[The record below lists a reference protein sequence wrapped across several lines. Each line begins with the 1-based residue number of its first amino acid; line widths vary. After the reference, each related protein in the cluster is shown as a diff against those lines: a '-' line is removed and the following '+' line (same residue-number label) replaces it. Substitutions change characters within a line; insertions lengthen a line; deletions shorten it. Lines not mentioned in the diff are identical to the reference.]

1 MPAKKQVT
9 KEMILNSA
17 FKVLK
22 EQGYE
27 AINIKILAKEL
38 NCSTQPIYLSFDG
51 MDGLRNELISSA
63 IDEFKNIM
71 RKNSEDGVIRLYGMS
86 YVSFAKKE
94 PHLFSFLFMRTNS
107 FSEIKRIL
115 LPIIDPSVDEL
126 AKNYCIKREEADV
139 LHDQLQ
145 MHSHGIASMVAT
157 EFCDWNTE
165 KADTMLVSCLRAFTE
180 EYGA

>member
-17 FKVLK
+17 LKVLK

-51 MDGLRNELISSA
+51 MDDLRNELISSA
-63 IDEFKNIM
+63 VDEFKNIM

-94 PHLFSFLFMRTNS
+94 PHLFSFLFMRANS

-115 LPIIDPSVDEL
+115 LPIIDQSVDEL

-139 LHDQLQ
+139 LHDQLW

-157 EFCDWNTE
+157 EFCDWNME
-165 KADTMLVSCLRAFTE
+165 KVNMMLVSCLRAFTE